1 MVAVGQPG
9 HLQLARQLVLLNFFA
24 VAERVPFAL
33 NDQRRRVE
41 SAQVFDAKLLG
52 LPDRVERLV
61 DRWLFY
67 TSDGDALF
75 SKVRAI
81 MPDAASVW
89 LRGATLE
96 DVFLRLTGRGL
107 LE

>member
-1 MVAVGQPG
+1 QVIEVLEPAEDVITG
-9 HLQLARQLVLLNFFA
+9 LRALEDLA
-24 VAERVPFAL
+24 
-33 NDQRRRVE
+33 D
-41 SAQVFDAKLLG
+41 G
-52 LPDRVERLV
+52 VERLA

-67 TSDGDALF
+67 TADGDTLLG
-75 SKVRAI
+75 KVRGVVAD
-81 MPDAASVW
+81 PGAVW

>member
-1 MVAVGQPG
+1 MHEGRILVEGAPRELIAREMSPFVVEVFEPDAADGLSSYEG
-9 HLQLARQLVLLNFFA
+9 LA
-24 VAERVPFAL
+24 
-33 NDQRRRVE
+33 DH
-41 SAQVFDAKLLG
+41 
-52 LPDRVERLV
+52 VERLA

-67 TSDGDALF
+67 THDGDGLMAEIR
-75 SKVRAI
+75 KVVRD
-81 MPDAASVW
+81 PTGVW